1 MAASNVQ
8 SYSVPVAAYDATA
21 QNGNISATTIY
32 AIPAGKAGMYR
43 AHLYIRQT
51 ATGTAS
57 VTPTVDI
64 IFTGDSL
71 AAVTTGTTSGAP
83 GHLIATNNTNATTV
97 CNQVTFTFYA
107 DASTNIQFVTAG
119 GTYAGMTYNLRVR
132 LEYLG

>member
-8 SYSVPVAAYDATA
+8 TYAIPVAGYDATA
-21 QNGNISATTIY
+21 QAANISATTVY

-43 AHLYIRQT
+43 IHLYLRQIT
-51 ATGTAS
+51 TGTAS
-57 VTPTVDI
+57 VTPTVDV

-83 GHLIATNNTNATTV
+83 GHLIATNSTNATTV
-97 CNQVTFTFYA
+97 CVAATFDFFA

-119 GTYAGMTYNLRVR
+119 GTYASMTYNLRIR